1 LNAYEVKVQV
11 APSGESNVYTAQVG
25 VSLKILTRKLYGR
38 GNTWRNRKKM
48 ITMMQMD
55 KNALREH
62 MTMKAFT
69 FYLDDITKLCVIQKL
84 KSNGLDTKKGSLAAL
99 IRVLL
104 SDFADMDQNDPKFA
118 SILAQVENEYTFTTK
133 KNKRST
139 M

>member
-1 LNAYEVKVQV
+1 M
-11 APSGESNVYTAQVG
+11 T
-25 VSLKILTRKLYGR
+25 
-38 GNTWRNRKKM
+38 
-48 ITMMQMD
+48 QMD

-84 KSNGLDTKKGSLAAL
+84 KSNGLDTKKGTLAAL

-104 SDFADMDQNDPKFA
+104 SNFAEMDPNDPEFVQ
-118 SILAQVENEYTFTTK
+118 ILEQTKLEYIFTTK